1 MPLGGNQICQTSFSN
16 KDENRDR
23 TIHELAPLAMTA
35 ASDRSTDKL
44 DPPVNGR
51 VDHVLGDADA
61 PITLVEY
68 GSFNCPSCRAANE
81 VIANLRSRFGE
92 QMRYIFRHRP
102 LSGNED
108 ARRAAELAEYAH
120 ESTGKYWQAHDALM
134 KRGPVLQ
141 PKDFEEVA
149 AELGLPPRAAAHE
162 HAGRRAQHRVQEDIE
177 SARRSGARFSPTFFI
192 NNRRYDGPWD
202 ESTLAEAMLG
212 SLGHRVQTAA
222 LDFARWAPSTGLLLL
237 TMTVLALVLS
247 NSPEAPAFEAFW
259 ETLVGVTAGDAAF
272 RLTLREWI
280 DDGLLAIFFLV
291 VGLEIKRE
299 LTVGRLAKWRVAA
312 LPFAAA
318 AGGMIL
324 PASLYL
330 LVVPAGPIARGWAIP
345 TTTDTA
351 FAIALIALLGRRVP
365 VELRI
370 FLTAAVIV
378 DDIVAIAIVGIF
390 YSSGLDLHYG
400 IAALITIGSMA
411 FLNRSGVY
419 APLPYG
425 LLGIV
430 LWGCLHGAGLH
441 ATLAGVIV
449 AVATPTRPPANLHA
463 LMAQAETVISHELRR
478 AGEGVLRHGA
488 SEPTLRTLDS
498 IHDRIESPAD
508 KLLRSVEPW
517 SSYLVLPIFALANA
531 GLTWS
536 ATVLQGHDRLIS
548 AIVLGLVLGKP
559 IGMMLGAALAVRLG
573 IAVKPKEYSWRQ
585 LSGAGALAGIGFTMS
600 LYIAGKAF
608 PDASDFAA
616 AKIGIFLASLIAGG
630 VGAALLWAAGGSG
643 AQTEKRVSYGVNEQS
658 VRSSSSRSG
667 GNAARTRCQL
677 ARRSDRR
684 LRQYALRT
692 PWLLRLWCSFRSSPS
707 STRVPM
713 SAARSS
719 VVLQPLAVGSGSAV
733 AGVASGGDL
742 CRVSAAGVFDQRAI
756 GQKSAKKLTA
766 LGNLR
771 CKYS

>member
-1 MPLGGNQICQTSFSN
+1 MNS
-16 KDENRDR
+16 
-23 TIHELAPLAMTA
+23 
-35 ASDRSTDKL
+35 ASDNNRL
-44 DPPVNGR
+44 DPPVDGR
-51 VDHVLGDADA
+51 ADHALGDPGA

-81 VIANLRSRFGE
+81 VIAKLRDRFGG
-92 QMRYIFRHRP
+92 QMGYVFRHRP
-102 LSGNED
+102 LSGSED

-120 ESTGKYWQAHDALM
+120 ETSGKYWQAHDALM
-134 KRGPVLQ
+134 KRGPTLQ
-141 PKDFEEVA
+141 PQDFAEVGA
-149 AELGLPPRAAAHE
+149 ALGLPPRDTAHE
-162 HAGRRAQHRVQEDIE
+162 DAWRRGEYKVQDDID
-177 SARRSGARFSPTFFI
+177 SARRSGARVSPTFFI

-202 ESTLAEAMLG
+202 ESSLAEAMLG
-212 SLGHRVQTAA
+212 SLGHRVQAAA

-237 TMTVLALVLS
+237 TMTILALLLS
-247 NSPEAPAFEAFW
+247 NSAAAPAFEAFW
-259 ETLVGVTAGDAAF
+259 ETPVGFTAGDAAF

-299 LTVGRLAKWRVAA
+299 LTVGHLATWRAAA

-330 LVVPAGPIARGWAIP
+330 LVVPPGPLARGWAIP

-351 FAIALIALLGRRVP
+351 FAIALIAVLGRQVP

-378 DDIVAIAIVGIF
+378 DDLVAIAIVAVF

-400 IAALITIGSMA
+400 IASLIAIGSMA

-419 APLPYG
+419 APLPYA

-449 AVATPTRPPANLHA
+449 AVATPTRPPANLQA

-478 AGEGVLRHGA
+478 AGEGVLRHGP
-488 SEPTLRTLDS
+488 SEPALRALDA

-531 GLTWS
+531 GVTWS
-536 ATVLQGHDRLIS
+536 ATVMEGHERLIS

-559 IGMMLGAALAVRLG
+559 TGMTLGAALAVRLG

-585 LSGAGALAGIGFTMS
+585 LLGAGALAGIGFTMS

-608 PDASDFAA
+608 TEESDFAA
-616 AKIGIFLASLIAGG
+616 AKIGIFLASLIAGV
-630 VGAALLWAAGGSG
+630 VGTALL
-643 AQTEKRVSYGVNEQS
+643 
-658 VRSSSSRSG
+658 
-667 GNAARTRCQL
+667 
-677 ARRSDRR
+677 
-684 LRQYALRT
+684 
-692 PWLLRLWCSFRSSPS
+692 
-707 STRVPM
+707 
-713 SAARSS
+713 
-719 VVLQPLAVGSGSAV
+719 GSAV
-733 AGVASGGDL
+733 
-742 CRVSAAGVFDQRAI
+742 R
-756 GQKSAKKLTA
+756 SAKSPA
-766 LGNLR
+766 SER
-771 CKYS
+771 DPAR